1 MAAIFTNRSVCRQ
14 SRAAW
19 RRRGSL
25 YRRKPYTVSHH
36 NSECRCHIFAGL
48 RLRIPILLHELKLR
62 SKGVSGMFRS
72 VLLMLG
78 MGICA
83 CAQGAD
89 DGLLRAQWSV
99 SGHDFANSRSQPAEV
114 RIGPANVQGF
124 VTDDG
129 AVVIHEV
136 NPRFSG
142 GLPLSLAAGADLV
155 EEYLRAIMG
164 ASVRPERLVGRPG
177 VLMLRHFCEVFEG

>member
-1 MAAIFTNRSVCRQ
+1 MLKAV
-14 SRAAW
+14 
-19 RRRGSL
+19 
-25 YRRKPYTVSHH
+25 
-36 NSECRCHIFAGL
+36 GL
-48 RLRIPILLHELKLR
+48 
-62 SKGVSGMFRS
+62 
-72 VLLMLG
+72 
-78 MGICA
+78 
-83 CAQGAD
+83 
-89 DGLLRAQWSV
+89 
-99 SGHDFANSRSQPAEV
+99 
-114 RIGPANVQGF
+114 IGPANVQGF

-164 ASVRPERLVGRPG
+164 AAVRPERLVGRPG